1 MTDPTAPIDASA
13 SGEHSVA
20 FHGKCHTDNVGNGR
34 KGRWPRSGFGWG
46 WLILSLGAIVAS
58 GTTIVFSIAFLGAQC
73 HHAGTSWGDN
83 RAFFC
88 RDVMGGF
95 VASAMP
101 WVVLVAVSVA
111 IIAGLVGGTT
121 TMVRRGRR
129 VRGAW
134 LTSTALAYALLTA
147 AATWAPNSGSV
158 GMDVAFSVFPLT
170 ALIATGLLV
179 VWVGITGG
187 LGVLVLGARARRP
200 RPVSDVV
207 ATDVSS

>member
-1 MTDPTAPIDASA
+1 M
-13 SGEHSVA
+13 
-20 FHGKCHTDNVGNGR
+20 GNGG
-34 KGRWPRSGFGWG
+34 KGRWPRSGYGWG
-46 WLILSLGAIVAS
+46 WLVLSLGALVAG
-58 GTTIVFSIAFLGAQC
+58 GTTVLFSIAFLGAECQR
-73 HHAGTSWGDN
+73 AGTSWGDN

-95 VASAMP
+95 VASSMP

-121 TMVRRGRR
+121 TMVRRGHR

-147 AATWAPNSGSV
+147 GATWAPNSGLV
-158 GMDVAFSVFPLT
+158 GVDVAFSVLPLT

-187 LGVLVLGARARRP
+187 LGVLLLVVRARRP

>member
-1 MTDPTAPIDASA
+1 M
-13 SGEHSVA
+13 
-20 FHGKCHTDNVGNGR
+20 GNGG

-46 WLILSLGAIVAS
+46 WLILSLGAMVAG
-58 GTTIVFSIAFLGAQC
+58 GTTVLFSIAFVGAEC

-95 VASAMP
+95 VASSMP
-101 WVVLVAVSVA
+101 WGVLVAVSVA
-111 IIAGLVGGTT
+111 IIAGLVGGTM
-121 TMVRRGRR
+121 TMLRRGRR

-134 LTSTALAYALLTA
+134 LTSTALAYAVLTA
-147 AATWAPNSGSV
+147 GATWAPNSGSV
-158 GMDVAFSVFPLT
+158 GVDVAFSVLPLT
-170 ALIATGLLV
+170 ALIATGLLC

-187 LGVLVLGARARRP
+187 LGVLVFVARARRP